1 MKSKHAKSPCCAA
14 RIRRFGPRRR
24 QCLLCKRTWT
34 VRPKRRGRPRHRIPV
49 TLLNE
54 ALLNKYTLRQLAQR
68 RARVALPT
76 FRYRFRQALHRFVT
90 RPSPK
95 QIPRGPLVLLAD
107 GLWFQFEGKPWVLYL
122 TALKPCAGKS
132 AFFLAPLLIA
142 GKEGATRWEQ
152 AVAAIPA
159 QARARIRALVVDN
172 LRGMHLVADRRRWVL
187 QLCHFHLILKLQVH
201 RRGPRRALKGGT
213 VREEIYHLIRTAL
226 ELPEGPRLKSVLGRL
241 HRLAQTSCGTRRM
254 QAVVREFLACIKS
267 YRMYRTHPALGLP
280 TTTNTVESMGGIIR
294 DLFRRSR
301 AASNPRS
308 LLLWATALIRLRPE
322 ITCNGK
328 TFNRIN

>member
-1 MKSKHAKSPCCAA
+1 
-14 RIRRFGPRRR
+14 
-24 QCLLCKRTWT
+24 
-34 VRPKRRGRPRHRIPV
+34 V
-49 TLLNE
+49 TLLND
-54 ALLNKYTLRQLAQR
+54 ALVNKYTLRQLAQR
-68 RARVALPT
+68 RARLALPT

-90 RPSPK
+90 RPDPK

-122 TALKPCAGKS
+122 TALKPCAGQS

-152 AVAAIPA
+152 AFAAIPA

-172 LRGMHLVADRRRWVL
+172 LRGMQLVANRRRWVL

-201 RRGPRRALKGGT
+201 RRGPRRALKGGK
-213 VREEIYHLIRTAL
+213 VRQEIYHLIRHAL

-254 QAVVREFLACIKS
+254 QAVVREFLDCITY
-267 YRMYRTHPALGLP
+267 YRTYRTHPALGLP
-280 TTTNTVESMGGIIR
+280 ATTNTVESMGGIIR

-301 AASNPRS
+301 AASSPRS

>member
-1 MKSKHAKSPCCAA
+1 
-14 RIRRFGPRRR
+14 
-24 QCLLCKRTWT
+24 L
-34 VRPKRRGRPRHRIPV
+34 
-49 TLLNE
+49 TLLTD

-68 RARVALPT
+68 RARLALPT

-90 RPSPK
+90 RPGPQ

-122 TALKPCAGKS
+122 TALKPCAGKA
-132 AFFLAPLLIA
+132 AFFLDPLLIA

-152 AVAAIPA
+152 AFAAIPA

-172 LRGMHLVADRRRWVL
+172 LRGMHLVANRRRWVL

-213 VREEIYHLIRTAL
+213 VREEIYHLIRKAL
-226 ELPEGPRLKSVLGRL
+226 DLPEGPRLKSVLGHL

-254 QAVVREFLACIKS
+254 QAVVREFLDCLTY
-267 YRMYRTHPALGLP
+267 YRTYRTHPALGLP
-280 TTTNTVESMGGIIR
+280 TTTNTVESMGGLIR
-294 DLFRRSR
+294 DLLRRSR
-301 AASNPRS
+301 AASSPRS

-322 ITCNGK
+322 IICNGK
-328 TFNRIN
+328 AFNRIN